1 MNAVAISQGVPKW
14 YKGKVYKKLAPSW
27 ALVKIEDEKEY
38 VRRYK
43 YEVLDR
49 LDPAQVLKELGEDA
63 VLLCWEKP
71 GEFCHRRIVAE
82 WLEGELGI
90 EVPELGVRILGKK
103 RKFLQDGSLE
113 NRSGDAKPVPVQ
125 QTLL

>member
-27 ALVKIEDEKEY
+27 ALVKVEDEKEY

-103 RKFLQDGSLE
+103 RKFLQDGSPE

>member
-82 WLEGELGI
+82 WLEEELGI

-103 RKFLQDGSLE
+103 KKFLQDGS
-113 NRSGDAKPVPVQ
+113 GDGKPVPVQ